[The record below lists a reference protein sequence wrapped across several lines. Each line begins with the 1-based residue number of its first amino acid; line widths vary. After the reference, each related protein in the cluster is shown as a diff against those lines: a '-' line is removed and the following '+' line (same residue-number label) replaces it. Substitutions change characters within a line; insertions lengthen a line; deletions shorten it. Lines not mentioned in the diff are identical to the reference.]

1 MSAST
6 LAEIASSMPAA
17 RKGRSWSLSWIPP
30 TGPGTILGRVDLPII
45 TTKSAL
51 KNPHIHYES
60 MGYVKI
66 KGIESLGKGVF

>member
-1 MSAST
+1 MA
-6 LAEIASSMPAA
+6 LMA
-17 RKGRSWSLSWIPP
+17 
-30 TGPGTILGRVDLPII
+30 
-45 TTKSAL
+45 TKDNTSSAL